1 MDLIK
6 LASDSPAVLLEGAK
20 TIRKLASDN
29 VELQADKMAALHQLH
44 IHKLAMLMHERGL
57 EPALSL
63 SEKVAHLSSVEPS
76 KLDAIEAAVEMSA
89 GGFKLATLRT
99 DEETSSSHGAGPTTL
114 SGELGSSA
122 NYDRLDALVQ
132 AIG

>member
-1 MDLIK
+1 MDLTK

-29 VELQADKMAALHQLH
+29 LELQATNTAVERELHV
-44 IHKLAMLMHERGL
+44 HKLAMRMHERGL

-63 SEKVAHLSSVEPS
+63 TEKVAMLSAVDPS
-76 KLDAIEAAVEMSA
+76 KLDGIEAAVEMSA

-99 DEETSSSHGAGPTTL
+99 DEETSSSHGAGSTTL

-122 NYDRLDALVQ
+122 NYNHLDALVQ